1 MPADV
6 SAPEEYEEF
15 PFEAK
20 RFVLAEA
27 NTAVE
32 LRRAVNNIVGLSN
45 EGLESGNAS
54 KLTKEELAAILM
66 ALGGPQDGDR
76 A

>member
-1 MPADV
+1 MPDV
-6 SAPEEYEEF
+6 DVPDEYEAF

-27 NTAVE
+27 NTATD
-32 LRRAVNNIVGLSN
+32 LRRAINNIVGLPN
-45 EGLESGNAS
+45 EGLEADNAS
-54 KLTKEELAAILM
+54 KVTKEELAAILM
-66 ALGGPQDGDR
+66 ALGGPQDGDH

>member
-1 MPADV
+1 MADV
-6 SAPEEYEEF
+6 DVPDEYEAF

-27 NTAVE
+27 NTVVE
-32 LRRAVNNIVGLSN
+32 IRRAINNIVGLPN
-45 EGLESGNAS
+45 DEIESDHANS
-54 KLTKEELAAILM
+54 FTKEELAAILM

>member
-1 MPADV
+1 MTDV
-6 SAPEEYEEF
+6 DVPDEYEAF

-32 LRRAVNNIVGLSN
+32 IRRAINNIVGLPN
-45 EGLESGNAS
+45 EGLESDSAS
-54 KLTKEELAAILM
+54 NLTKEELAAILM
-66 ALGGPQDGDR
+66 ALGGPQGADR
-76 A
+76 